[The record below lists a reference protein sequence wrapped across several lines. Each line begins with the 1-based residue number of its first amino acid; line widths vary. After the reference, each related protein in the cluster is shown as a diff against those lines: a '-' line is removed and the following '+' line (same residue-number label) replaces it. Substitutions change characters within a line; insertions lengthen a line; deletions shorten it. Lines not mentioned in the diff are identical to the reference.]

1 MVTLSTDKSLI
12 VSLCCGNAPSEINSI
27 GSSTILCLDTNR
39 RSLFAARMSLLELDH
54 PSSIFVSYYD
64 YSSNIDILFS
74 RLKAETGAASIR
86 VLYQHPTPSQSSIQC
101 FSLSCLKSS
110 TALLDFH
117 IDSIHIVFD
126 HNPGGNTWNVKKLK
140 AAFGNNLDPVS
151 NTLLSIS
158 RTKRLCF
165 IDGEK
170 VHHPLFGII
179 KRYGWAKMKSGEEL
193 AIEITRKEH

>member
-1 MVTLSTDKSLI
+1 MSNLILTLFCWHYYSLDLIVSSIKRMITLSKDKSLI

-27 GSSTILCLDTNR
+27 GSSTVLCLDTNR

-101 FSLSCLKSS
+101 FSLSCLKM
-110 TALLDFH
+110 T
-117 IDSIHIVFD
+117 
-126 HNPGGNTWNVKKLK
+126 HN
-140 AAFGNNLDPVS
+140 
-151 NTLLSIS
+151 
-158 RTKRLCF
+158 
-165 IDGEK
+165 
-170 VHHPLFGII
+170 
-179 KRYGWAKMKSGEEL
+179 
-193 AIEITRKEH
+193 